1 MLGGCLPSS
10 CARSD
15 NYSLLPADSLSR
27 QIAASVDP
35 GTLEHIETIDLSDA
49 LSMPQTLAVDA
60 RTGDVYVAA
69 PRRNRVAHVVK
80 STNEIRTVEGD
91 FESPYLAGFRGDTLG
106 VFNAFAGR
114 MMLMA
119 DGEVLRTIDFDM
131 DRSTSDRMAV
141 LGDRR
146 IFVKDVSE
154 SSGATIFVFDDGGRL
169 IEEVPMDG
177 PYWRHSGSLR
187 ILDGDVFSI
196 SGYRPV
202 LYVLREGR
210 IDTLALVGFDSPM
223 LSRSRRF
230 LEEGNFQPPL
240 LSSSAVVVD
249 DRLFA
254 INLRPGW
261 IQIDTYGRDGRLT
274 DVWIE
279 ADPQPNRRFYPVD
292 IDAVPLDD
300 GAIDLYV
307 LVQQPA
313 ARISRYRIPP
323 PSVARN

>member
-27 QIAASVDP
+27 QIAASVEP
-35 GTLEHIETIDLSDA
+35 ETLEHIETIDLSDA
-49 LSMPQTLAVDA
+49 LTMPQTLAVDA
-60 RTGDVYVAA
+60 RTGDIYVAA
-69 PRRNRVAHVVK
+69 PRRNRVAHVVR
-80 STNEIRTVEGD
+80 STNEVRTVEGD

-114 MMLMA
+114 MMLMV
-119 DGEVLRTIDFDM
+119 DGEVLRAVDLDIG
-131 DRSTSDRMAV
+131 RSMSDRTAV
-141 LGDRR
+141 LVDRR

-154 SSGATIFVFDDGGRL
+154 SSGATIFAFDDGGRL
-169 IEEVPMDG
+169 VEEIPMDG

-187 ILDGDVFSI
+187 TWDGDVFSI

-202 LYVLREGR
+202 LDVLRDGR
-210 IDTLALVGFDSPM
+210 IDSLALVGFDSPM

-230 LEEGNFQPPL
+230 LEEGDFQPPL

-292 IDAVPLDD
+292 IDAVETGD

-313 ARISRYRIPP
+313 ARVSRYRVPP
-323 PSVARN
+323 PAGARN